1 MLLAGRDEEK
11 QTRAREL
18 GHRLALAIRAHAE
31 KIMFISRGQRHPEL
45 LEHIRGH
52 NEDLCSTSTGLMLT
66 TLRPVVRQ

>member
-31 KIMFISRGQRHPEL
+31 KIMIT
-45 LEHIRGH
+45 
-52 NEDLCSTSTGLMLT
+52 EDVVVTAAGASTTPSF
-66 TLRPVVRQ
+66 